1 MNFIQT
7 IIIIRIESN
16 PGMEEEGRAW
26 HPRAS
31 DISTEG
37 QWRSMTRPRPKPVLG
52 TDGVDGFKFVDGR
65 NNAGGTVVNNS
76 ASDPLSFGGG
86 SPTKQ
91 ADTRHSSSSRGS
103 RRKSSGRQQQRQQ
116 QPQMHEIEDDPM
128 LALALIP
135 NATRRNHATGRPF
148 ALEDRK
154 DLLADGLFLG
164 ALKRRPAS
172 ESTSSSTGR
181 SSSIPD
187 DGGGGDDELAGTTKE
202 LVHLEAWATTYLR
215 EDSGCP
221 PSSFVYSQVPCQL
234 AYWKS
239 LPQN

>member
-1 MNFIQT
+1 
-7 IIIIRIESN
+7 
-16 PGMEEEGRAW
+16 
-26 HPRAS
+26 
-31 DISTEG
+31 
-37 QWRSMTRPRPKPVLG
+37 
-52 TDGVDGFKFVDGR
+52 
-65 NNAGGTVVNNS
+65 
-76 ASDPLSFGGG
+76 
-86 SPTKQ
+86 
-91 ADTRHSSSSRGS
+91 
-103 RRKSSGRQQQRQQ
+103 
-116 QPQMHEIEDDPM
+116 MHEIEDDPM

-187 DGGGGDDELAGTTKE
+187 DGGGGDNDELAGTTKE

-234 AYWKS
+234 AYWDVTWSTARVRHIFTES